1 MSITVKQARE
11 ALETAHAAYR
21 QADHEDVSSA
31 KENLDN
37 ARHTFWNACA
47 AFCTSL
53 EFKTS
58 LDQVESE
65 LVTQGLWT

>member
-1 MSITVKQARE
+1 MSITVKAARE
-11 ALETAHAAYR
+11 ALEAAHTAYI
-21 QADHEDVSSA
+21 QADHDDVTCA

-37 ARHTFWNACA
+37 ARHTFWNTCA
-47 AFCTSL
+47 AFCTTL

-65 LVTQGLWT
+65 LVAHGLWA